1 MSIFPLKKAKRD
13 RQSLLAFYVSGS
25 GTLPSGY
32 TRLLDS
38 PEVGAAIDR
47 ITSIVASSTIYLMR
61 NTPRGDERVHNALS
75 RFVDIDPWPNMAT
88 RQSWISWIVSTM
100 LGEGDGNAFVLPRTA
115 GGRLLALEPM
125 PGATASPSA
134 DGSSYTVSW
143 RGGVYTPDMLLHFR
157 LYADPVQPWKGR
169 GYLVQA
175 SRIAAAMLQT
185 ESLKAT
191 LTAPDYKP
199 PLIVS
204 VNSDVP
210 LDDEGKREEIR
221 KSYLEDSDKG
231 KPWII
236 PGDLMKVE
244 QVRPLSLADLAI
256 RDTVELDKRTVAAI
270 FGVPGFMLGLG
281 SFSQDEFNNFIKTV
295 MLPICQAI
303 EQELTLKLL
312 ASDTMYFQFN
322 RRRLYSYDLK
332 ALVDI
337 DLAMSDR
344 GFVNGDEVR
353 ETAFRDPAG
362 LKEFRVLEKYI
373 PFDMAGMQAKL
384 RPTDKEDNN
393 AE

>member
-1 MSIFPLKKAKRD
+1 M
-13 RQSLLAFYVSGS
+13 
-25 GTLPSGY
+25 
-32 TRLLDS
+32 
-38 PEVGAAIDR
+38 
-47 ITSIVASSTIYLMR
+47 
-61 NTPRGDERVHNALS
+61 
-75 RFVDIDPWPNMAT
+75 
-88 RQSWISWIVSTM
+88 
-100 LGEGDGNAFVLPRTA
+100 
-115 GGRLLALEPM
+115 
-125 PGATASPSA
+125 
-134 DGSSYTVSW
+134 
-143 RGGVYTPDMLLHFR
+143 
-157 LYADPVQPWKGR
+157 
-169 GYLVQA
+169 
-175 SRIAAAMLQT
+175 
-185 ESLKAT
+185 
-191 LTAPDYKP
+191 
-199 PLIVS
+199 IVS

-295 MLPICQAI
+295 ILPICQAI

-362 LKEFRVLEKYI
+362 LKEFRVLENYI